1 MKDLALLV
9 IRVVTGGTLI
19 AHGYPKLFGGEGRQ
33 PPEQLAKL
41 YGKNFVEAVQSGGP
55 KNFAPALEKMGVP
68 YPEVSAY
75 AAGAAEF
82 GGGLALLLGFK
93 TRPAALMVLFNM
105 VVAIKQAHW
114 QTGFYGQGGY
124 EFPAQLAGAAAA
136 LLLAGPGAFSVDGLL
151 AGAKNTADAV
161 GAGAEAVAGGVH
173 DLTDAAG
180 SVAGGTTE
188 GLRAMV
194 GSARSRLPGPFAA

>member
-1 MKDLALLV
+1 MKDLALLI
-9 IRVVTGGTLI
+9 IRVVAGGTLVS
-19 AHGYPKLFGGEGRQ
+19 HGYPKLFGGEGKQ

-41 YGKNFVEAVQSGGP
+41 YGKNFVEAVEKGGP
-55 KNFAPALEKMGVP
+55 KNFAPTLEKMGVP

-93 TRPAALMVLFNM
+93 TRLAALVVLFNM
-105 VVAIKQAHW
+105 LTAIKKAHW
-114 QTGFYGQGGY
+114 QVGFYGQGGY

-136 LLLAGPGAFSVDGLL
+136 LLLAGPGAFSVDGLI
-151 AGAKNTADAV
+151 AGAKHTAEAV
-161 GAGAEAVAGGVH
+161 GAGADAVAGGVH

-180 SVAGGTTE
+180 SVAEGAAE
-188 GLRAMV
+188 GLRDVV
-194 GSARSRLPGPFAA
+194 GSARSRMPGPFAA